1 MDDYLDDPL
10 AYMYN
15 TEYLPDD
22 PFMYDYGVY
31 SSPEQNDTFAID
43 NPEFYPRSETNPYGY
58 DPASP
63 INLPYGA
70 LDTLKLY
77 AQKAGQSGVDALKRM
92 FTKPASE
99 GGGVDWRAVATAAGA
114 LGGALNIGGA
124 QQKPTGYQGKIPQ
137 YTAVRQAVQ
146 PQYDPNRRPGSSG
159 MRYFTDVQYAAPAN
173 VGTAQTA
180 AAEQA
185 QGLAALNAQNP
196 AVQAQPAQQ
205 APTLAKGGIVNLQP
219 GGFVLPADVVSHVGN
234 GSSGAGMRTLQ
245 SRLGAQPILGR
256 GDGMSDSNRT
266 TIAGRQP
273 AAVAHEEMYL
283 EPRQVQQ
290 LGGPERL
297 YSMMDNIRKA
307 RTGTTK
313 QGRQINPDQF
323 LPRQA

>member
-1 MDDYLDDPL
+1 MDDYLDDPFM
-10 AYMYN
+10 YMYN
-15 TEYLPDD
+15 TDDYQYTTTDPGYSVLGADD
-22 PFMYDYGVY
+22 PTGFQTIRYDDGSTLIVDNQGNPIGATP
-31 SSPEQNDTFAID
+31 STDSGSPGFAQTL
-43 NPEFYPRSETNPYGY
+43 S
-58 DPASP
+58 
-63 INLPYGA
+63 NLVSRG
-70 LDTLKLY
+70 
-77 AQKAGQSGVDALKRM
+77 GQAAFNALKSA
-92 FTKPASE
+92 FTKPDGS
-99 GGGVDWRAVATAAGA
+99 VDWRAVATTAGGI
-114 LGGALNIGGA
+114 GGLLNIGGA
-124 QQKPTGYQGKIPQ
+124 SQRPTGYQGKIPQ
-137 YTAVRQAVQ
+137 YTAVREAVQ
-146 PQYDPNRRPGSSG
+146 PQYDPARRPGSSG
-159 MRYFTDVQYAAPAN
+159 MRYFTDVQYATPDN
-173 VGTAQTA
+173 VAAAQTA
-180 AAEQA
+180 ATQQA
-185 QGLAALNAQNP
+185 QGLATLNAQNP
-196 AVQAQPAQQ
+196 ARQPAQP

-297 YSMMDNIRKA
+297 YAMMDNIRKA